1 MTLISRIKQLA
12 QSKQLTLAQ
21 LERNVGISNGQI
33 RRWDTSSPKVENLL
47 KIADYFSVSLDYLMG
62 RTQQTEINHQAPI
75 TNTQKELHIQITTED
90 LTEEEITQ
98 LEEEA
103 NRFLRFRKFEM
114 TNP

>member
-62 RTQQTEINHQAPI
+62 RTQQTEINHQSPM
-75 TNTQKELHIQITTED
+75 TSTQKELHIHITTEE

-103 NRFLRFRKFEM
+103 NRFLRFGKFEM
-114 TNP
+114 KNS